1 MSRISFPQS
10 GDRPD
15 AAFFQGLIGRGR
27 SGIVSGLDFSVDFSI
42 PEVTVSSGAAVIDRG
57 SVDTSDP
64 SISPVETIS
73 DAAIIVQIDSQTVNL
88 DSGALNH
95 IFLEA
100 RPDIDDSGT
109 VTPDTNSARP
119 PAALKIGE
127 VDTSANA
134 VSEGWN
140 RISDSGTLTFPDEQ
154 AADDQSSFLE
164 KGTFVVARDSEES
177 FFVT

>member
-1 MSRISFPQS
+1 
-10 GDRPD
+10 
-15 AAFFQGLIGRGR
+15 
-27 SGIVSGLDFSVDFSI
+27 
-42 PEVTVSSGAAVIDRG
+42 VIDRG

-73 DAAIIVQIDSQTVNL
+73 DATVIVEIDSQTVNL

-100 RPDIDDSGT
+100 RPDVDDSGT
-109 VTPDTNSARP
+109 VVPDTNSTRP

-127 VDTSANA
+127 ADTSANT

-140 RISDSGTLTFPDEQ
+140 RLTDSGTLTFPDEQ

-164 KGTFVVARDSEES
+164 KGTFVFVRDTEES
-177 FFVT
+177 FVVT